1 MKNNK
6 RKPLPR
12 NNSLSFIDSN
22 QINILS
28 NQVELLNN
36 AMKRIANISEFE
48 KSNPMMEHI
57 NAIAK
62 ANIIRN

>member
-6 RKPLPR
+6 LKPLPR

-28 NQVELLNN
+28 KQVELLNN
-36 AMKRIANISEFE
+36 AMKRIVNISELE
-48 KSNPMMEHI
+48 KSHPLLKHI
-57 NAIAK
+57 NAIAD
-62 ANIIRN
+62 ANIIRD